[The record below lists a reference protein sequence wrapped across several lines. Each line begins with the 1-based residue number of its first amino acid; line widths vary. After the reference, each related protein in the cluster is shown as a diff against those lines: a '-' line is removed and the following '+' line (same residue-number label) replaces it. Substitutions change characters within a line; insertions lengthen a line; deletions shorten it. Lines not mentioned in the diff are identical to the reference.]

1 MIWPSWHAFFAM
13 GGYAD
18 YVWGAY
24 GFATL
29 VLFWNV
35 VSAVRKRKAVLKML
49 RELALADQAPK
60 ETGAQ
65 RYVSE

>member
-1 MIWPSWHAFFAM
+1 MSWHTFFAM
-13 GGYAD
+13 GGYAY
-18 YVWGAY
+18 YVWSAY

-35 VSAVRKRKAVLKML
+35 ASAVRKRRTVLKML
-49 RELALADQAPK
+49 RELALAEQAPK
-60 ETGAQ
+60 ETGTQ